1 MRKFASILLCTLLL
15 SALTVGCHSRKD
27 ETTDKAILNYML
39 SCGPGGTIE
48 SCNAVCADRYGA
60 TATSANFQALN
71 SCTSACTTNC
81 NIVSLFLTYSSL
93 NK

>member
-1 MRKFASILLCTLLL
+1 MRKFAFILLCIFLL
-15 SALTVGCHSRKD
+15 SALFLGCNSRKD

-48 SCNAVCADRYGA
+48 SCNASCSDRYGA
-60 TATSANFQALN
+60 TVTSANLQALN
-71 SCTSACTTNC
+71 SCTSACATNC
-81 NIVSLFLTYSSL
+81 NLVSLFLTYSSL